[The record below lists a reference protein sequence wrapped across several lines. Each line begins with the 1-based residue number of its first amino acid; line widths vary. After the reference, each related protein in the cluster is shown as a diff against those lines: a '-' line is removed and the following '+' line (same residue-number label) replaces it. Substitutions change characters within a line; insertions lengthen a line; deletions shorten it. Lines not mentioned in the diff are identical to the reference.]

1 MGIRAFRA
9 VAFWGLVLLAALV
22 ALGVYQLPQEWRAA
36 AVVWLLVG
44 LPLVLVLARVWIAW
58 AKAEEARAKAAGR
71 RVTIEPASLPP
82 APRREGFRLRVT
94 EELPGKKRGRGRLVL

>member
-9 VAFWGLVLLAALV
+9 VAFWGLALLAALV

-58 AKAEEARAKAAGR
+58 AKAEEAKAKANAR
-71 RVTIEPASLPP
+71 RVTIEPANSPP

-94 EELPGKKRGRGRLVL
+94 EELPGKKRGRGRLTL

>member
-22 ALGVYQLPQEWRAA
+22 ALGVYQLPQEWRAP
-36 AVVWLLVG
+36 AVVWLMVG
-44 LPLVLVLARVWIAW
+44 LPLVLVLARIWIAW
-58 AKAEEARAKAAGR
+58 AKAEEAKAHAAGR
-71 RVTIEPASLPP
+71 HVTIEPASAAP

>member
-22 ALGVYQLPQEWRAA
+22 GLGVYQLPQEWRAA

-44 LPLVLVLARVWIAW
+44 LPLVLVLARIWIAW
-58 AKAEEARAKAAGR
+58 AKAEEAKAKANAR
-71 RVTIEPASLPP
+71 RVTIEPATA
-82 APRREGFRLRVT
+82 APVSRREGFRLRVT